1 MLEPRSTGDVVPPM
15 DDGPPPYSAYGKG
28 HEEGYL
34 LALRDV
40 RESVLKLVKEEKA
53 FELTEFLNLLRARI
67 EQMEGTN
74 VNEE

>member
-1 MLEPRSTGDVVPPM
+1 MLEGVDIS
-15 DDGPPPYSAYGKG
+15 PPPTYSAYGKG

-34 LALRDV
+34 LALCDV
-40 RESVLKLVKEEKA
+40 RSAVLKLVKEEDA

-67 EQMEGTN
+67 EQREGTN